1 MDFFWHFI
9 VGLLVS
15 FLGSIPLGTVNLA
28 VIQTTININFKAGFY
43 FALGATMIELI
54 YSAIAIKFIAVLI
67 DNNHI
72 ELIIQMITIPVF
84 LMMGIFYFRKEDK
97 AKAASTKKRRS
108 FYNGL
113 FVGLINPMQIPFW
126 ITYGSYMLSNDWIK
140 NEDGLLNIFILGI
153 CTGTLLVLTMIAL
166 LSKTLISKFDL
177 STRWVNKGIGIILFA
192 LSAYQAVKVAKH
204 FIGS

>member
-54 YSAIAIKFIAVLI
+54 YSAIAIKFIAVLM
-67 DNNHI
+67 DNNNI

-84 LMMGIFYFRKEDK
+84 LIMGIFYYRKEDK
-97 AKAASTKKRRS
+97 AKITNAKKRKS

-113 FVGLINPMQIPFW
+113 FIGLINPMQIPFW

-140 NEDGLLNIFILGI
+140 NEEGLLNIFILGI

-166 LSKTLISKFDL
+166 LSKKLISKFDL
-177 STRWVNKGIGIILFA
+177 NTRWVNKGIGIVLFM
-192 LSAYQAVKVAKH
+192 LSSYQLLKVARH
-204 FIGS
+204 FL

>member
-1 MDFFWHFI
+1 MEFFWHFGI
-9 VGLLVS
+9 GLLVS

-54 YSAIAIKFIAVLI
+54 YSAIAIKFIAVLLN
-67 DNNHI
+67 NNHI

-84 LMMGIFYFRKEDK
+84 LIMGIFYYIKQDK
-97 AKAASTKKRRS
+97 AKPANPKKRKS

-113 FVGLINPMQIPFW
+113 FIGLINPMQIPFW
-126 ITYGSYMLSNDWIK
+126 ITYGSYMMSNNWIK
-140 NEDGLLNIFILGI
+140 NEENLLNVFIIGI
-153 CTGTLLVLTMIAL
+153 CMGTLLVLTLIAL
-166 LSKTLISKFDL
+166 LSRTLISKLDL
-177 STRWVNKGIGIILFA
+177 QTTWVNKGIGILLFA

-204 FIGS
+204 FL